1 MSNPLTTCFNQ
12 LDTIH
17 SLSYNQRYEYKAAWN
32 SFQTVELYN
41 SNVSTQH
48 GNGDKTPMYYQYST
62 CEAQTQYKQGAALFQ
77 YYLGYTTIVQK
88 N

>member
-1 MSNPLTTCFNQ
+1 MSGPLNTCFSSISSIN
-12 LDTIH
+12 

-41 SNVSTQH
+41 SNVSTLRGE
-48 GNGDKTPMYYQYST
+48 GNKSLMYYQYST
-62 CEAQTQYKQGAALFQ
+62 CESQSQYRKGASLFF
-77 YYLGYTTIVQK
+77 YYLGYSNIVQK